1 MFDLAG
7 EARRLRASLAVALR
21 WYEVALEGDETGHL
35 TAKAEYTRDQLEEEL
50 FLRPVRL
57 VTRSAVDVACAL
69 QMRYLATA

>member
-50 FLRPVRL
+50 FLRPVR
-57 VTRSAVDVACAL
+57 
-69 QMRYLATA
+69 